1 MARLETRGASSCQH
15 ALFMFRWLDRP
26 PEDFVPDSSVDPG
39 RTALPSTDADHR
51 LRWDLSELHAALN
64 DERRDRGLTWAEL
77 AGELGCTPARLTNL
91 KAAKL
96 ADLALVMTI
105 TQWLG
110 RPATEFI
117 HPAAW

>member
-1 MARLETRGASSCQH
+1 MARLETRGASSCQY
-15 ALFMFRWLDRP
+15 ALFLFRWLDRP
-26 PEDFVPDSSVDPG
+26 PEDFVPRSSVDPG

-51 LRWDLSELHAALN
+51 LRWNLRELHSALN
-64 DERRDRGLTWAEL
+64 NERRDLGVTWAEL

-96 ADLALVMTI
+96 ADLALVMAI

-117 HPAAW
+117 HPADW